1 MYDRMKLMSIGEKLK
16 EVDYLN
22 LAMYLSFVLAVAFY
36 FLSAKFKTSFRVLF
50 LIAVF
55 FMFVGVALVIAKI
68 FRTYSVTHTMYK
80 TSLKEK
86 SIKLYEEYG
95 ANSNDI
101 ERELKKYKKTALKD
115 YRQSDRKYMFF
126 MCILGIIDF
135 YILYFGLSVWL
146 NW

>member
-1 MYDRMKLMSIGEKLK
+1 MYDRMKFMSIGEKLK
-16 EVDYLN
+16 AVDYLN
-22 LAMYLSFVLAVAFY
+22 LAMYASFVLAVSFY
-36 FLSAKFKTSFRVLF
+36 YLSAKFKTSFRVLF

-55 FMFVGVALVIAKI
+55 FMFVGVALVIVKI

-95 ANSNDI
+95 ASSNDA
-101 ERELKKYKKTALKD
+101 EREIKEYKKTALKD
-115 YRQSDRKYMFF
+115 YRQADRKYMFF